1 MYTCSTK
8 GYNILAAIMDGSCI
22 CIILMNLYVKS
33 NAVMQKYCILSGIH
47 LHCIVVGSVHNGTL
61 TTSCYLTYTLHIH
74 FLVTY
79 NIVLKDTQHVSIAL
93 KSPLN

>member
-1 MYTCSTK
+1 
-8 GYNILAAIMDGSCI
+8 MDGSCI
-22 CIILMNLYVKS
+22 CIILMNLYLTQCY
-33 NAVMQKYCILSGIH
+33 NAEMLYTKWDTS
-47 LHCIVVGSVHNGTL
+47 IVVGSVHYGTL
-61 TTSCYLTYTLHIH
+61 ATSCYLTYTLYIY